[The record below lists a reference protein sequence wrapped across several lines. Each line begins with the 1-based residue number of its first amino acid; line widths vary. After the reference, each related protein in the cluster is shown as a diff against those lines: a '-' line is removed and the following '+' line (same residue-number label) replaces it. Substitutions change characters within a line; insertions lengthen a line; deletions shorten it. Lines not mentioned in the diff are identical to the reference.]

1 MSSSSDQLS
10 DVPLPTGSVQLSTS
24 LEELQSDEQR
34 RVLDIVAQIRKYGLQ
49 GDLSLPQIIVCG
61 DQSAGKSSVLEAL
74 TEIPFPRSD
83 SLCTRFAT
91 EITLSFNYYM
101 VFCAPLDPKSHSPP
115 ADSSR
120 RSHLFAKLY
129 SPLSSSTLPGLS
141 APPYRMGT
149 CRARLA
155 S

>member
-1 MSSSSDQLS
+1 MSYSSDQLS

-91 EITLSFNYYM
+91 EITLSFNYYYQSERSL
-101 VFCAPLDPKSHSPP
+101 VTKVTDPFLFGYDVSP
-115 ADSSR
+115 
-120 RSHLFAKLY
+120 KW
-129 SPLSSSTLPGLS
+129 T
-141 APPYRMGT
+141 
-149 CRARLA
+149 
-155 S
+155 